1 MTSIAVFNACNPW
14 VGCIAELPIARA
26 LWLVDGGAP
35 IERQPLPTD
44 AVGSMTLTLQNIAVG
59 SAWRLEVLGT
69 GATVATGTAPGGD
82 IAQAVSVYQPNQGL
96 LLKVRKG
103 TASPYY
109 RPFDTQVTITPANVS
124 IFVSQIPDE

>member
-1 MTSIAVFNACNPW
+1 MTSLAFFNTCNPW
-14 VGCIAELPIARA
+14 VGCIAELPTTRA

-35 IERQPLPTD
+35 VERQPLPTD
-44 AVGSMTLTLQNIAVG
+44 AVGTMTLTLQNIAVG
-59 SAWRLEVLGT
+59 SAWRLEVLST
-69 GATVATGTAPGGD
+69 GATAATGTAPGGD
-82 IAQAVSVYQPNQGL
+82 IAQAVSVYQPNQVL

-109 RPFDTQVTITPANVS
+109 RPFETQVTVTSANAS

>member
-1 MTSIAVFNACNPW
+1 MTSIAIFNSSNPW
-14 VGCIAELPIARA
+14 AAGTVEIPTARGA
-26 LWLVDGGAP
+26 WLVDAGAP
-35 IERQPLPTD
+35 VERQTLPTD
-44 AVGSMTLTLQNIAVG
+44 AVGSTTLTLQNIVVG
-59 SAWRLEVLGT
+59 SAWRLEVLST

-82 IAQAVSVYQPNQGL
+82 IAQAVLVYQPNQVL

-109 RPFDTQVTITPANVS
+109 RPFETQVTATSANAS

>member
-1 MTSIAVFNACNPW
+1 MNSLPALGHVAFGAVVPLRGRGKSSLF
-14 VGCIAELPIARA
+14 
-26 LWLVDGGAP
+26 GGQVTA
-35 IERQPLPTD
+35 QQLLPTD
-44 AVGSMTLTLQNIAVG
+44 AVGSMTLTLQNIAVT
-59 SAWRLEVLGT
+59 SAWRLEVLST

-82 IAQAVSVYQPNQGL
+82 IAQAVSVYQPNQVL

-109 RPFDTQVTITPANVS
+109 RPFETQVTVTSANAS